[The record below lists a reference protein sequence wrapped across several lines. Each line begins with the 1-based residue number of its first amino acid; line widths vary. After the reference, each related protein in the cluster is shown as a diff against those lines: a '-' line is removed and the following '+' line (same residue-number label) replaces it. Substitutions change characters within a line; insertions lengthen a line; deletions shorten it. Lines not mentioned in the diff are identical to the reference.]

1 MYSDSKTALLL
12 HPMSFRYVRVLLVGL
27 GITAAAPTIAQTP
40 AHTVFLLGNTAQ
52 ASLPASRLQ
61 QLRHTL
67 EQQTCPFTVVHLG
80 DIVGNTGLVAKSDTA
95 LAQAARTRADALI
108 ALVKDLPL
116 GKIYFLPGD
125 KDWANSGP
133 NGLKAVRRLEKYI
146 EKQLPGQNAF
156 IPTNGCPGP
165 EVVDVAPLLRLVAI
179 NTPWFT
185 HPFDRPEAPDTDC
198 KTLTKEEFREQL
210 QDLIDDTKGK
220 NVLLLGHHPVVT
232 NGVYG
237 GHEPLSRHLSPPVL
251 GTIYAAYRQNVGTP
265 HDLANPRYQELK
277 KELLNTLQSNPG
289 VIYAAAHDFS
299 LQITPFQGNYHV
311 VSGSFAESQHVG
323 PKGQSLYSRNATGYT
338 TLEYF
343 ADGTVKTHVYTFGSS
358 DQPATDAYATTLFRS
373 ACAGADTDNLQAP
386 ANPFV
391 SACPDTKNVT
401 ESNKRSALAKSDA
414 SFQALTTVVAGPEYK
429 PTGSKTFFI
438 GNNYRSSWLQPVSV
452 KTLDLTTEKG
462 GLRPTGKGG
471 GRQTTSLKLT
481 AADSSQYVF
490 RSVDKDVTKILPP
503 ELRNSIAS
511 DVLRDITATAN
522 PYSNLPI
529 SYMLDQ
535 TDILHARP
543 RLFRLPDNQQ
553 LGPYREQYAG
563 LLGTLEDSP
572 KDPKPNLPGFGG
584 SDEVTRS
591 FGLFRKLYKNHD
603 NYVDAPALARARA
616 FDMLVAD
623 FGKHEDN
630 WKWAGYKQPDGGT
643 LYRPIPRD
651 RDQSFTLWNGFLT
664 YLANREWA
672 VPSIEGFNTKFQDM
686 KSLNWPARHLDRFL
700 LQSLT
705 REQWQDAA
713 KYLQTKITPT
723 VIDSATVRLPTEIQN
738 LSGKDINRKL
748 KTRIQELP
756 KAIDEYYLL
765 LAKRVDVVGSNKS
778 EVFRVN
784 RLPNGQVHVQ
794 LFNRAGDTENTKDAA
809 LFDRTFKPRETA
821 EVCLYGLGGKDV
833 FTVTGEGGKHSILVR
848 VIGGDG
854 KDKITDDSRAAGL
867 RTLTKIYDVPDTELK
882 LGPESDNHT
891 STRPGV
897 NAYNRKEFEY
907 NSYRPGI
914 SLFYNANDGFGAGAS
929 VTFLRQGFRKPG
941 YKNKY
946 KVDVQGSINGLFQ
959 LTASTRHRYAIGK
972 IDVGTEVSYGSYF
985 PFYRF
990 FGLGNNTGFSQDL
1003 YDNKFYNAR
1012 YKGYTLNAFLERTF
1026 FQRSVIRIGP
1036 TFEDYTSSF
1045 ASNTYLGT
1053 LDSRPT
1059 DQRPNISPQRL
1070 LGLSGV
1076 FDLDL
1081 RNRQSFAQRGVRIRV
1096 QHDSYT
1102 QLSDNVDIALTK
1114 KSNFGL
1120 TQAFAEYYGTAKIG
1134 IPITL
1139 VIKGGGAKN
1148 YGPDAAIP
1156 FYKFAS
1162 IGQNSGL
1169 RGYYRNRFS
1178 GDAALYYNTELR
1190 FALGQ
1195 VKNNFLPFYYGVFG
1209 FYDQGR
1215 VYYQNDSP
1223 NGWHTGYGGGFY
1235 IAPVVE
1241 SLAFLVSYQKSVES
1255 SLIQFGLG
1263 FRLDK

>member
-1 MYSDSKTALLL
+1 MHHIFLSALCALSL
-12 HPMSFRYVRVLLVGL
+12 
-27 GITAAAPTIAQTP
+27 AATPLAAQTTPP

-52 ASLPASRLQ
+52 TDLPPARLKL
-61 QLRHTL
+61 LRATL
-67 EQQTCPFTVVHLG
+67 EQQTGSFTVVHLG
-80 DIVGNTGLVAKSDTA
+80 DIVGNTGLVAKGDTA

-108 ALVKDLPL
+108 ALVKGLSK

-133 NGLKAVRRLEKYI
+133 AGLRAVRRLEKYI

-165 EVVDVAPLLRLVAI
+165 EVVDVAPLVRLVAI

-210 QDLIDDTKGK
+210 QDLIDETKNK

-265 HDLANPRYQELK
+265 RDLANPRYQELK

-299 LQITPFQGNYHV
+299 LQVTPFHSNYHI
-311 VSGSFAESQHVG
+311 VSGSFMESEHVG
-323 PKGQSLYSRNATGYT
+323 AKGESLYSKSEEGYT

-343 ADGTVKTHVYTFGSS
+343 ADGTVKTHVFTFDDKG
-358 DQPATDAYATTLFRS
+358 QPAKDSYTATLFRS
-373 ACAGADTDNLQAP
+373 SCADGSDQQAHT
-386 ANPFV
+386 NPFITN
-391 SACPDTKNVT
+391 CPGATKTVA
-401 ESNKRSALAKSDA
+401 EAKPDVP
-414 SFQALTTVVAGPEYK
+414 FQATTTVVPGPEYK
-429 PTGSKTFFI
+429 PTGSKRFFI
-438 GNNYRSSWLQPVSV
+438 GDIYRSSWLQPVTV
-452 KTLDLTTEKG
+452 KTLDLNTEKG
-462 GLRPTGKGG
+462 GLRPIGKGG
-471 GRQTTSLKLT
+471 GRQTTSLKLI

-511 DVLRDITATAN
+511 DILRDVTATAN

-572 KDPKPNLPGFGG
+572 KDPKPNLPGFGN
-584 SDEVTRS
+584 SDEVSRS
-591 FGLFRKLYKNHD
+591 FSLFRKLYKD
-603 NYVDAPALARARA
+603 NNNRVDAPALARARA

-630 WKWAGYKQPDGGT
+630 WKWAGYKQPGGGT

-672 VPSIEGFNTKFQDM
+672 VPSIEGFNTEFQDM

-700 LQSLT
+700 LQNLT
-705 REQWQDAA
+705 REQWQETA
-713 KYLQTKITPT
+713 KYLQAKITPT
-723 VIDSATVRLPTEIQN
+723 VIDGATAQFPAEVQTLAAQ
-738 LSGKDINRKL
+738 DINRKL
-748 KTRIQELP
+748 KVRIQALP

-765 LAKRVDVVGSNKS
+765 LARRVDVVGSNKG
-778 EVFRVN
+778 EVFQVN
-784 RLPNGQVHVQ
+784 RLPDGQVRVQ
-794 LFNRAGDTENTKDAA
+794 LFDRAGDTDSPKGAA
-809 LFDRTFKPRETA
+809 LFDRTFKPGETE

-833 FTVTGEGGKHSILVR
+833 FSVTGEGGKRSILVR

-854 KDKITDDSRAAGL
+854 KDKISDNSTATGL
-867 RTLTKIYDVPDTELK
+867 RARTKIYDLPDTEMQ
-882 LGPESDNHT
+882 LGPESDNRT

-897 NAYNRKEFEY
+897 NEYDREQFEF
-907 NSYRPGI
+907 NSYRPSIG
-914 SLFYNANDGFGAGAS
+914 LFYNANDGLGAS
-929 VTFLRQGFRKPG
+929 AGITFLRQGFRKPG
-941 YKNKY
+941 YKNMY
-946 KVDVQGSINGLFQ
+946 SFDVQGSLNGLFQ

-972 IDVGTEVSYGSYF
+972 VDVGASASYGNYF

-990 FGLGNNTGFSQDL
+990 FGVGNDTDFDKAL
-1003 YDNKFYNAR
+1003 YNNKFYNAR
-1012 YKGYTLNAFLERTF
+1012 YRGYTVNAFLERIF
-1026 FQRSVIRIGP
+1026 LQRSVIRVGP
-1036 TFEDYTSSF
+1036 TYEEYTSDYAAGS
-1045 ASNTYLGT
+1045 L
-1053 LDSRPT
+1053 LDRLINLPFT
-1059 DQRPNISPQRL
+1059 ELPRPNAAFQRL
-1070 LGLSGV
+1070 LGLNAV
-1076 FDLDL
+1076 LDLDL
-1081 RNRQSFAQRGVRIRV
+1081 RNRPNFAQRGVRIRV
-1096 QHDSYT
+1096 QHDTYT
-1102 QLSDNVDIALTK
+1102 QLTNNSAILNPNGPLTSDKAT
-1114 KSNFGL
+1114 FGL
-1120 TQAFAEYYGTAKIG
+1120 TQGFAEYYGTARIG
-1134 IPITL
+1134 LPVTL
-1139 VIKGGGAKN
+1139 VLKGGGAKN

-1156 FYKFAS
+1156 FYKLAS
-1162 IGQNSGL
+1162 IGQNEGL

-1190 FALGQ
+1190 LALGQ
-1195 VKNNFLPFYYGVFG
+1195 VKNGFLPFYYGVFG

-1215 VYYQNDSP
+1215 VYDQGASP
-1223 NGWHTGYGGGFY
+1223 GGWHTGYGGGFY

-1241 SLAFLVSYQKSVES
+1241 TLTFAVSYQKSVES

-1263 FRLDK
+1263 FRPDK